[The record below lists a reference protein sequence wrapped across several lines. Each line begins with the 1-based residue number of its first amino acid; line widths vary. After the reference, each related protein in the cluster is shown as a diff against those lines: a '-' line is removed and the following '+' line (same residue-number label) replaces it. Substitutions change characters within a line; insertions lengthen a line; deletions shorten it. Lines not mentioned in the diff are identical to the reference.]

1 MFGIDLGHLIIIMIV
16 AVIFLGPDKLPE
28 MLVQMVKIFRSL
40 KSTITEA
47 KDSIQKEIDVH
58 ELKSTALG
66 YKEKIEDMV
75 KESIAPI
82 NGEQNELGNLFSD
95 LGKDFKDAEET
106 IKSNTSV
113 LPTEIVA
120 KDKA

>member
-28 MLVQMVKIFRSL
+28 MLVQMVKLFRSL

-66 YKEKIEDMV
+66 YKEQIEDMV
-75 KESIAPI
+75 KDTITPLH
-82 NGEQNELGNLFSD
+82 GEQNELGNLFSD
-95 LGKDFKDAEET
+95 LGKDFKDVEES
-106 IKSNTSV
+106 IKSDNSV